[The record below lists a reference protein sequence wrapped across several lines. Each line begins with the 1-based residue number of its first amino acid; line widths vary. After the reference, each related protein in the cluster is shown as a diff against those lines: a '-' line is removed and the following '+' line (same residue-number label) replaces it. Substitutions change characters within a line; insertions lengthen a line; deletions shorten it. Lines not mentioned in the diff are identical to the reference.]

1 MDVSRQLPPF
11 SGSRDSRGDSGRGPH
26 SRGRWA
32 RTCLGL
38 FLIGWMGAGS
48 VAQAQTSREYDLKA
62 VLLFNLT
69 RFVEWPNASFADPE
83 SPFVIGI
90 LGRDPFGKVL
100 DDVVGPES
108 YGKHKILVVRLRDSE
123 AAKACQLLFIGADE
137 GKNIPR
143 ILSRL
148 QGRALLTVGDFE
160 EFTSRGGM
168 VALNQGV
175 DGKIRL
181 RINLDAVRSTGLTVS
196 GKLLRVAEIVN
207 QGKN

>member
-1 MDVSRQLPPF
+1 
-11 SGSRDSRGDSGRGPH
+11 
-26 SRGRWA
+26 
-32 RTCLGL
+32 
-38 FLIGWMGAGS
+38 IGWMGAGS
-48 VAQAQTSREYDLKA
+48 VAQAQSSREYDLKA
-62 VLLFNLT
+62 VLLFNLI

-160 EFTSRGGM
+160 GFTSRGGM